1 MTIQTHLPKPAL
13 EFVERLHMEFANEA
27 QALVASRETVRAA
40 VLKPDFLNQPWPP
53 ESWAG
58 ETTPWRVREIPQ
70 VLKNRRVEIT
80 GPAEP
85 KMIINALN
93 SGANVFMADFEDSLS
108 PTEKSIVEGHLA
120 IAQAYRRTIV
130 LENPSADGSVKS
142 YRLKT
147 DESALATLILR
158 PRGWH
163 LPEPR
168 YQIENRPAL
177 GALFDFGVSIFLSGK
192 FAHETGRGP
201 YYYLPKLE
209 SPSEAALWSK
219 VFRFTEKELG
229 LPQGSIRATVLIE
242 TLPAA
247 LQMEEIVFE
256 LRDHLAGLNAGRWD
270 YLFSIIK
277 TMRETKYDLTF
288 PDRRLLTMD
297 VPFMRRYA
305 ERLVEIC
312 LRRGAQPIG
321 GMSALI
327 PNRRDAEKNERALHA
342 VTLDKE
348 REARQGFVGTWVA
361 HPDLV
366 PTARVAFERVD
377 NERKIG
383 VPSWTRQPAFTRGA
397 LLPKNDE
404 VPFVLEGQTTLPT
417 LEGVRTN
424 IDVSLR
430 YISHWLAGT
439 GAVAIHGL
447 MEDAATAEISRS
459 QLWQWRKSAVRLATG
474 ETVTADWLVQEIE
487 TISAHIQQDQTNP
500 LSIAASVQD
509 QAKDLFK
516 NLVLQESFTTFLTLP
531 AMDRI

>member
-1 MTIQTHLPKPAL
+1 MKIQTHLPKAAL
-13 EFVERLHMEFANEA
+13 EFVERLHGEFANEA
-27 QALVASRETVRAA
+27 RALVAARETGRQE
-40 VLKPDFLNQPWPP
+40 VLSRKFLDQPWPP
-53 ESWAG
+53 SAWAN
-58 ETTPWRVREIPQ
+58 ETSPWKVREIPPG
-70 VLKNRRVEIT
+70 LKNRRVEIT

-108 PTEKSIVEGHLA
+108 PTENSIVEGHLA
-120 IAQAYRRTIV
+120 IAEAYRRTLS
-130 LENPSADGSVKS
+130 LETKTDDGAVKS

-147 DESALATLILR
+147 DEASLATLILR

-168 YQIENRPAL
+168 YQIQNLPAL
-177 GALFDFGVSIFLSGK
+177 GALFDFGISIFLSGK
-192 FAHETGRGP
+192 FAHEAGRGP

-209 SPSEAALWSK
+209 SPNEAALWSK
-219 VFRFTEKELG
+219 VFSFTEKELG
-229 LPQGSIRATVLIE
+229 LPKGAIRATVLVE

-277 TMRETKYDLTF
+277 TVRETEHDLTF

-366 PTARVAFERVD
+366 ATARVAFERVD

-383 VPSWTRQPAFTRGA
+383 VPSWTRQPSLARGD
-397 LLPKNDE
+397 LLPKKDE

-417 LEGVRTN
+417 LEGVRMN
-424 IDVSLR
+424 IDVGLR
-430 YISHWLAGT
+430 YISHWLSGT

-459 QLWQWRKSAVRLATG
+459 QLWQWRKNTVRLATG
-474 ETVTADWLVQEIE
+474 ETVTSDWLVAEIE
-487 TISAHIQQDQTNP
+487 TIAAQIKSDQKNP

-516 NLVLQESFTTFLTLP
+516 NLVLQDTFTTFLTLP